1 MRLNKESLSGFL
13 NAQRRKRLRSVMA
26 GLMAATVAL
35 SVYGSL
41 IRPAISLS
49 PGSGSVMLLGA
60 GNEVTGDPLE
70 ISHASSSSA
79 TGVYAVEAKITKD
92 DKGSPKKY
100 YTDLTAKFNL
110 TAETVQSLNQHAN
123 SITFNVGPVNNVGFE
138 FDSSMTSTGDVY
150 TNGDDKAKIGT
161 YVFDPATGDVTITFD
176 FTVPYFD
183 GRQGEA
189 IGGGFNFQ
197 AWTWNEDNSQ
207 EDKSFKIAGNDVV
220 VPIYRYTHTA
230 DLSVTKSYNNDFFY
244 ATEGASMGTGDEAK
258 RGLGSSFRIDI
269 NSRNGVDGGKVTFTD
284 TLTCDDVHFDL
295 VPGMTWK
302 LFDADGNEL
311 FDPVLTIDSITT
323 IGGEQVLTASL
334 TATDQTLLS
343 RGFDYYWNCPVT
355 VNEEHLNP
363 DGTVHVDKDDFNEIY
378 GHNTVTAKAK
388 NVPEADDDAY
398 IQVGLVADVT
408 KGNGTYDP
416 ATNTVEWRISVHKE
430 NGWWQNGVI
439 NIDDFMGGD
448 GTKENPGTKAPVLV
462 GTPTMTFVDEDDV
475 EYSITYADQVIKGV
489 HPVEYSDGTFTINMD
504 RPTSGDWQD
513 YNETPIK
520 EFVIYYKTEVTSDDY
535 GKTEFNWVGLEDP
548 EQPGEYVRIDPDKYV
563 TVNKPDVSK
572 DHILAD
578 DGIQWTITVDNSA
591 GQDLAGLDITDTLS
605 LGGEAQTPPDL
616 SSATVRVG
624 GTEVPITDIFDV
636 NGNVLT
642 FKEGVTA
649 NASSYEITYLQ
660 QMDFADHKNETF
672 TNDVKIE
679 NDEGTLDEDT
689 EDAHIPKEYE
699 VEKSGYLGADGL
711 MHYKVSFIN
720 QYGADLQGAQITD
733 VLTIT
738 KKDGSSVS
746 ASDFDLTVISPSSG
760 ITRQGTVDGN
770 TVSTTF
776 TIDVSTTQKRFDIE
790 YVLNPSGSSF
800 IADYGYDLH
809 NTATWDDET
818 DTHNESIDPFV
829 SLSEKSASYDKNTD
843 LITWTV
849 TVYNP
854 YGADLS
860 ELGYPLTDTM
870 FDDGIRSFTV
880 TDADG
885 NDVTQAGDLEAVRA
899 GDYNFHSGMDSASYT
914 FTYKTKLPDPV
925 GLTEQKIS
933 VTNHVT
939 YGPDEKTKTIDVYS
953 WEMMK
958 ESSKSA
964 SASDADSEGSFDI
977 LWTLK
982 LVTYNEGFIYA
993 MEQGYEIG
1001 DNMSV
1006 RAVGTGG
1013 QTKTLS
1019 AEDAQALKNYIPA
1032 DEFDIDELFTV
1043 EMKEHEPTWASVLG
1057 DLKPS
1062 DLFELT
1068 ATQTDADGNI
1078 TAFKVTFKTQTDE
1091 DSDEYKALRDANEL
1105 TLKYRSRA
1113 EGAGV
1118 LADLELGE
1126 KLSYEN
1132 TLSFPGT
1139 PDKTVTHEIE
1149 KKPAISKY
1157 VQNLDYAPYQE
1168 VYTVYDKTFGLSKV
1182 EHDNEQGCYLV
1193 KYMLGVNQSK
1203 SYSASQ
1209 DITVTDTLP
1218 EGMDFVSGEYIAGT
1232 DTERSAITTSG
1243 GVTWAQNDRE
1253 LTFTVP
1259 GDIHGGGYV
1268 ELYYTVKIDDETMDA
1283 MLADT
1288 TSSASGVAG
1297 FENTAQVGDDFDSI
1311 STTFN
1316 DDVPKISKTASEYRD
1331 NGKLIDNAV
1340 SYTLDIN
1347 PNARKLLPDD
1357 QGMLTVT
1364 DTINQSEYSSDYAR
1378 CPILFS
1384 QLSANSIHIYKVVGD
1399 QEIELDTDEFGFT
1412 EPERKTLPV
1421 YGGTL
1426 GEGDVYTFRLTVPD
1440 ETHIRIVY
1448 NYQFEF
1454 NEQAKNDDNYNAEKM
1469 ELKNNATITGQNAT
1483 ATEDFNQSFNKYQSS
1498 GAYASTINNISLRK
1512 ISSDNWIKSLG
1523 GAQFVLMR
1531 CDNDGKWQTLTGEQT
1546 VAEIYEWI
1554 ENDHSSETNYN
1565 ATTFGVWSD
1574 GVISADSGA
1583 KVLIT
1588 DDQTGQIELPCL
1600 QTFEE
1605 KTVDVGGVQETRN
1618 YYTIDELPNG
1628 QQRCVYVLREIK
1640 APTGYTFD
1648 EGTRDHYFF
1657 EQPKDETA
1665 NSCKPVLAI
1674 AKAGVS
1680 DSVVEAVR
1688 SGTKIELENDKIE
1701 LSVKKTWYDDNENLR
1716 PDEISAQ
1723 LWRTLSP
1730 PQSEVPTVT
1739 INVEK
1744 LDWSGNVLKS
1754 YSYVFKAELNE
1765 YFTFAFTQEDWTDY
1779 DGTDKIDGYN
1789 RRISAP
1795 ITGDTLLTLRITD
1808 NNVSERAVYQTSKP
1822 GIESSPQFDVSNAEK
1837 IGQPVILN
1845 AENGWSY
1852 TFDSDDFE
1860 DSYYYYVTEES
1871 EVEGYYTS
1879 YLVNGLNNGEL
1890 MIQNVQDDT
1899 PRSSITVNKSW
1910 LGDEADVDQL
1920 TFDIVGYTEKV
1931 DQEPSE
1937 YSQSAGASDYVTINF
1952 QGADNQ
1958 DNHYVYD
1965 LKKYFVVTPGETYT
1979 LNIGGRSYTSGH
1991 VKKFDVN
1998 SAASSDFWQNQTGPG
2013 CSFNITAGQENTNV
2027 DINVSYSYGT
2037 STNYGWWNAPTS
2049 DDYLFSVTSGGQDV
2063 TVFDSKS
2070 DLDSY
2075 IASQQTEPSDTYSE
2089 YTPTLPSGTPVVSK
2103 TLTVTKDDATGKWS
2117 GTYDG
2122 LPLTSGGQPV
2132 YYYVVER
2139 DSSAF
2144 TPIDYTKNGF
2154 VLEENKTSSVTVTN
2168 QSQDVD
2174 AYELPEAGGEGTTL
2188 YIITGSG
2195 LMLGAMVLFTV
2206 KKRKAESR

>member
-1 MRLNKESLSGFL
+1 
-13 NAQRRKRLRSVMA
+13 MA

-70 ISHASSSSA
+70 IGHASSSSA

-123 SITFNVGPVNNVGFE
+123 SITFNVGPMNSDGFE

-207 EDKSFKIAGNDVV
+207 EDKSFNIAGNDVV

-244 ATEGASMGTGDEAK
+244 ATEGASMGTGDSAK

-295 VPGMTWK
+295 VPGMTWN

-311 FDPVLTIDSITT
+311 SDPVLTIDSITT

-334 TATDQTLLS
+334 TATDQELLS

-388 NVPEADDDAY
+388 NVPETDDDAY

-462 GTPTMTFVDEDDV
+462 GTPTMTFVDNDDV
-475 EYSITYADQVIKGV
+475 EYSITYDPENPDQVIQGV

-535 GKTEFNWVGLEDP
+535 GKTEFNWVGLRDPEDP
-548 EQPGEYVRIDPDKYV
+548 DEYVRIDPDKYV
-563 TVNKPDVSK
+563 TVSKPDVSK

-616 SSATVRVG
+616 STATVRAN
-624 GTEVPITDIFDV
+624 GTEVSLADVFDV

-689 EDAHIPKEYE
+689 ENAHIPKEYE

-760 ITRQGTVDGN
+760 ITTESASDGS
-770 TVSTTF
+770 TISTTF
-776 TIDVSTTQKRFDIE
+776 TVDASTTQKRLDIE

-800 IADYGYDLH
+800 IADYGYGLH
-809 NTATWDDET
+809 NIATWDDET
-818 DTHNESIDPFV
+818 DIHDESIDQFV

-860 ELGYPLTDTM
+860 ELGYPLEDTM
-870 FDDGIRSFTV
+870 FDDGIRSLTV

-899 GDYNFHSGMDSASYT
+899 GAYNFHSGMNSVSYT

-925 GLTEQKIS
+925 DLTKQEIS

-939 YGPDEKTKTIDVYS
+939 YGPDEKTKTIDVHS

-958 ESSKSA
+958 DSSKSA
-964 SASDADSEGSFDI
+964 SASDADSEGNFDI

-1013 QTKTLS
+1013 QTKILTT
-1019 AEDAQALKNYIPA
+1019 EDAQALKNYIPA

-1043 EMKEHEPTWASVLG
+1043 EMMSRTTWASVLG

-1078 TAFKVTFKTQTDE
+1078 LAFKVTFKTQTDE

-1259 GDIHGGGYV
+1259 GNVHGGGYV

-1399 QEIELDTDEFGFT
+1399 QEIELDTDEFGFS

-1454 NEQAKNDDNYNAEKM
+1454 NEQAKNNDSYNADEM
-1469 ELKNNATITGQNAT
+1469 VLKNNATITGQNAT
-1483 ATEDFNQSFNKYQSS
+1483 ATENFNQNFNKYQSS

-1512 ISSDNWIKSLG
+1512 VSSDNWIKSLG
-1523 GAQFVLMR
+1523 GAQFVLVR
-1531 CDNDGKWQTLTGEQT
+1531 CDNEGNWQTLTGEQT

-1565 ATTFGVWSD
+1565 ATTFGVWSN

-1583 KVLIT
+1583 KVLTT
-1588 DDQTGQIELPCL
+1588 DSQTGQIELPCL

-1618 YYTIDELPNG
+1618 YYTLNELANG
-1628 QQRCVYVLREIK
+1628 QQKYVYVLREIK
-1640 APTGYTFD
+1640 APTGYTFA

-1680 DSVVEAVR
+1680 DSEVEAVR
-1688 SGTKIELENDKIE
+1688 SGTKIELENDAKK
-1701 LSVKKTWYDDNENLR
+1701 LSVEKFWNKPDQAAM
-1716 PDEISAQ
+1716 PDEVEFK
-1723 LWRTLSP
+1723 LYRTLTA
-1730 PQSEVPTVT
+1730 PTAAANTHKVT
-1739 INVEK
+1739 LTVRQKYDANAERVYHYTVADGETFEATIQF
-1744 LDWSGNVLKS
+1744 SGN
-1754 YSYVFKAELNE
+1754 N
-1765 YFTFAFTQEDWTDY
+1765 WINDY
-1779 DGTDKIDGYN
+1779 
-1789 RRISAP
+1789 
-1795 ITGDTLLTLRITD
+1795 
-1808 NNVSERAVYQTSKP
+1808 
-1822 GIESSPQFDVSNAEK
+1822 EK
-1837 IGQPVILN
+1837 IGANVTYNSSANALVTVTSTEPITNDTDITVSFNHDGSTQTKVKCSTQTVNTSSGKPADSEFVKNVTLTEAQDWKAVID
-1845 AENGWSY
+1845 GV
-1852 TFDSDDFE
+1852 DFTE
-1860 DSYYYYVTEES
+1860 GDYYYYLEE
-1871 EVEGYYTS
+1871 EGVDGYDTNYYI
-1879 YLVNGLNNGEL
+1879 NGLEQGTFEVINESYESG
-1890 MIQNVQDDT
+1890 
-1899 PRSSITVNKSW
+1899 SITVNKSW

-1920 TFDIVGYTEKV
+1920 TFDIVGFTDKV
-1931 DQEPSE
+1931 AQEPSE
-1937 YSQSAGASDYVTINF
+1937 YSQSAGASTYVTINF
-1952 QGADNQ
+1952 LGANNQ
-1958 DNHYVYD
+1958 DNNYVYD
-1965 LKKYFVVTPGETYT
+1965 LNKYFVVTPGETYT
-1979 LNIGGRSYTSGH
+1979 LNIGGRAYTRDH
-1991 VKKFDVN
+1991 VKQFDIA
-1998 SAASSDFWQNQTGPG
+1998 SSASSDYWQNQTGPG
-2013 CSFNITAGQENTNV
+2013 CSFNIPVAQDASGSTDV
-2027 DINVSYSYGT
+2027 DIKVSYSYGV
-2037 STNYGWWNAPTS
+2037 STDYGWWNSPTS

-2063 TVFDSKS
+2063 TVFDSKA

-2075 IASQQTEPSDTYSE
+2075 IASQQTEPAESYAE

-2117 GTYDG
+2117 ATLDG

-2154 VLEENKTSSVTVTN
+2154 VLEENKASSVTVTN

-2206 KKRKAESR
+2206 KRRKAQS